1 VEQNKAVPNMKNTW
15 LDKRKNEA
23 AHVLA
28 QAIADRFRHLFVKE
42 IADGHFL
49 HEEMA
54 AVEME
59 LQTFVSDTERNIAN
73 LEHEMAL
80 LRAELDHAKKE
91 RWKFEAYLPTD

>member
-1 VEQNKAVPNMKNTW
+1 MKNTW

-23 AHVLA
+23 VHVLA

-49 HEEMA
+49 DEEFA
-54 AVEME
+54 PAVEME
-59 LQTFVSDTERNIAN
+59 LQTFVFDTERNIAN
-73 LEHEMAL
+73 LAHEMAL

-91 RWKFEAYLPTD
+91 RWKFEASD